1 MNKILSALALT
12 ATVTSISNADV
23 FRLEMGGG
31 MWQQTPKGYAKRI
44 DNGGLLDLV
53 GEYKSS
59 EQESNEAYAWLLFK
73 HPVPIIPNVRVEYVG
88 IRDKGLTK
96 GRVHGM
102 VIPRTAPTTID
113 VKEYDVIPYYN
124 LLDNTFWMTIDL
136 GIDAK
141 IMQSEAKVSPVAGFS
156 GYSATDTTVIPLVY
170 GRARVQIPS
179 TGLGIEADVKYITY
193 DGSTM
198 YDIRAKIDY
207 TFDFDVV
214 QPGIELGYRTQ
225 KLLIDDGIKTD
236 VDLQYSGVYAGVMLR
251 F

>member
-1 MNKILSALALT
+1 MKKIISALALS
-12 ATVTSISNADV
+12 ATVATLCSADA

-31 MWQQTPKGYAKRI
+31 VWQQTPSGYAKRT
-44 DNGGLLDLV
+44 DNGGVLDLI
-53 GEYKSS
+53 GTYTSS
-59 EQESNEAYAWLLFK
+59 EKETNEAYAWLLFK
-73 HPVPIIPNVRVEYVG
+73 HPIPIIPNVRVEYVSITDQG
-88 IRDKGLTK
+88 QTA
-96 GRVHGM
+96 GRVNGLD
-102 VIPRTAPTTID
+102 IPTTAPTTID

-124 LLDNTFWMTIDL
+124 LLDNTFWTTIDL

-141 IMQSEAKVSPVAGFS
+141 IIESKATVSPTIGFI
-156 GYSATDTTVIPLVY
+156 GYSGTDTTVIPLVY

-198 YDIRAKIDY
+198 YDIRAKVDY
-207 TFDFDVV
+207 TFDFDVIK
-214 QPGIELGYRTQ
+214 PGIEVGYRTQ
-225 KLLIDDGIKTD
+225 NLVIDDGIKTD